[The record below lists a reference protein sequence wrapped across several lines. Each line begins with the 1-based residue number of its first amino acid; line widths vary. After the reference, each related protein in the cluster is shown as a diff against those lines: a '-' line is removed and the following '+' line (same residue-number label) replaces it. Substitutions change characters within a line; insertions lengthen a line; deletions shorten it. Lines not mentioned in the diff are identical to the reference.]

1 MKPPCYLLIEEIFP
15 VVKILVAKSLSEKYG
30 KTQKEIAK
38 GLNVSQSMV
47 SKYLKEERVFDEK
60 ILKISEKIA
69 KKLAFALNEKLSE
82 EEILEFLCTTC
93 FELRKNKELCKLHH
107 IPNCN
112 VCLNLY
118 TKNFYERN
126 EVTKNIEKAAE
137 LLEEMSLGPLV
148 PEVRINIA
156 MAVKNPKSYLEI
168 AAFPGRLIEI
178 KEKLKRVSNPEFGAS
193 KHTSGILFSVMKK
206 YPKKRAVLNLRYDKN
221 FKEVLESLFSVF
233 YIKRKTNKEEEL
245 KKMIEEEYG
254 GEDCIVD
261 PGAFGIEP
269 CIYVL
274 EETAVEAVGKVREI
288 NKKVTEM

>member
-1 MKPPCYLLIEEIFP
+1 MKPPCYLLIDKIFP
-15 VVKILVAKSLSEKYG
+15 VVKILAAKSLYEKYG

-38 GLNVSQSMV
+38 GLSVSQSMV
-47 SKYLKEERVFDEK
+47 SKYLKEERVFDEE
-60 ILKISEKIA
+60 ILKISKKIA
-69 KKLAFALNEKLSE
+69 KKLAFALKEELSE
-82 EEILEFLCTTC
+82 AEILEFLCTTC
-93 FELRKNKELCKLHH
+93 FELRKDKELCELHD

-126 EVTKNIEKAAE
+126 EVIKNIEKAAE
-137 LLEEMSLGPLV
+137 LLEEMSLGLLV

-168 AAFPGRLIEI
+168 AALPGRMIEI
-178 KEKLKRVSNPEFGAS
+178 KGKLKRVSDPEFGAS
-193 KHTSGILFSVMKK
+193 KHMSGILFNVMKK
-206 YPKKRAVLNLRYDKN
+206 YSKKRAVLNLRYDKN
-221 FKEVLESLFSVF
+221 FKEVLESLFNIF
-233 YIKRKTNKEEEL
+233 YIKRKTGEGGL
-245 KKMIEEEYG
+245 KKIIEKEYN

-274 EETAVEAVGKVREI
+274 GETAVEAVRKVREI
-288 NKKVTEM
+288 NKKITEM